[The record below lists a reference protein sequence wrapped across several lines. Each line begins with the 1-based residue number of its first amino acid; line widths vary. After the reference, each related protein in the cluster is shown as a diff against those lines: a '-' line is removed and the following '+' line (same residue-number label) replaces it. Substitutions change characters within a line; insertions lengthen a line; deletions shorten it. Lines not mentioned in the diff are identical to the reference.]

1 MATQH
6 NTTQQIKLEL
16 NYLNSLKSQYHTIQ
30 YNIEQGID
38 TEINKSWL
46 WQTIEAINNTTY
58 KLQVLGVK
66 GCDL

>member
-1 MATQH
+1 MTTQH
-6 NTTQQIKLEL
+6 NNTQQVKLEL
-16 NYLNSLKSQYHTIQ
+16 NYLNSLKSQYHTIH

-46 WQTIEAINNTTY
+46 SQVLEAINNTTY
-58 KLQVLGVK
+58 KLQILGVR